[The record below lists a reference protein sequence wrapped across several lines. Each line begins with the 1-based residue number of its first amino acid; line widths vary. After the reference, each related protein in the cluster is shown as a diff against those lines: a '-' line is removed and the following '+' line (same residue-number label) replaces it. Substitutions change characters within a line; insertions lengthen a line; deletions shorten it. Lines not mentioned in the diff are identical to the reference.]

1 MGGLFFPHLRCT
13 PQGMREKRGKFRVIF
28 DASTQSYQHELVLNQ
43 VTDSEFEAIIDFGQS
58 KMRLYVSIYNWRIS
72 FPGEIIYLVLADISA
87 CFRYPRIAADL
98 TGAFGFMFEK
108 LYFLST
114 SHVFGSN
121 TSASSWELFRR
132 AIKNSIPIYFF
143 REDLVIKHK
152 DLLDTLKWD
161 ESPAAPNFVKAVR
174 CELNKGVLN
183 DDSTLSLPSAEIYVD
198 DIMAAAVRRK

>member
-1 MGGLFFPHLRCT
+1 MHRPNLISTSWFF
-13 PQGMREKRGKFRVIF
+13 
-28 DASTQSYQHELVLNQ
+28 NQ
-43 VTDSEFEAIIDFGQS
+43 VTNSEFKAIIDFGQS

-72 FPGEIIYLVLADISA
+72 FPGEIIYLILADISA

-121 TSASSWELFRR
+121 TSASSWEPFRH
-132 AIKNSIPIYFF
+132 AIKNSIPIYFLW
-143 REDLVIKHK
+143 EDLVIKHR
-152 DLLDTLKWD
+152 DLLDALKWD
-161 ESPAAPNFVKAVR
+161 KSPAAPNLVKAVR

-183 DDSTLSLPSAEIYVD
+183 DNSTLSPPSAEVYVD
-198 DIMAAAVRRK
+198 DTTATAVCKEWI